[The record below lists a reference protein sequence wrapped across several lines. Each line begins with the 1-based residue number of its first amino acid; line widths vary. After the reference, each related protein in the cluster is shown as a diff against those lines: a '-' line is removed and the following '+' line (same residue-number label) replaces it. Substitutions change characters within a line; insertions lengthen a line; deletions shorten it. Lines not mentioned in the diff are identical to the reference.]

1 MRPASRT
8 AITTGSPA
16 LNVMKKVALKAGR
29 ALVRDFNEVEQLQ
42 VSMKGPGD
50 FVTAADIRIEKLI
63 RDELEKARPGYCYV
77 MEEQGVIEGPDKS
90 HRWYIDPIDGTTNFM
105 HGLAQFCISIA
116 LERDGQLVAGVLY
129 APILDELYWAEKGS
143 GAWLNDRRLRV
154 AGRKKMSDA
163 LIAAG
168 LPVANWPGQERY
180 LKELASVMPKVA
192 GVRRFGSAALDL
204 AGVAAG
210 RFDGFWERNLKP
222 WDVAAGML
230 LVREAGGLVT
240 DEAGRTADPSAACI
254 VASNLD
260 LHPELLKALKAA

>member
-1 MRPASRT
+1 MPPVSRT
-8 AITTGSPA
+8 PAGSPA

-29 ALVRDFNEVEQLQ
+29 SLIRDFNEVEQLQ
-42 VSMKGPGD
+42 VSMKGPAD
-50 FVTAADIRIEKLI
+50 FVTAADLRTEKLI

-77 MEEQGVIEGPDKS
+77 MEEQGTIEGPDKS

-105 HGLAQFCISIA
+105 HGLPQFCVSIA

-129 APILDELYWAEKGS
+129 APVLDELYWAEKGN
-143 GAWLNDRRLRV
+143 GAWLNDKRLRV
-154 AGRKKMSDA
+154 AGRKRLSES

-168 LPVANWPGQERY
+168 LPVSNWPGQERY
-180 LKELASVMPKVA
+180 ITELTGLMPKVA

-204 AGVAAG
+204 AGVASG

-230 LVREAGGLVT
+230 IVREAGGTVT
-240 DEAGRTADPSAACI
+240 DDKGRSAAPDASCI
-254 VASNLD
+254 VAANLD
-260 LHPELLKALKAA
+260 LHNEFLKALKVS